1 MDARKLQWRG
11 EILYARI
18 APIFVLA
25 TLLLSAPLAQA
36 VPITIEITGNVT
48 HIGGYNAPDTI
59 HEGSNF
65 TGTYTYNS
73 STIDSGGGTYQHDSP
88 YGFNILIEGY
98 EFKTVPSHIG
108 QFVISIWDNHVNY
121 SGVVFDEYLV
131 KSYENSPLSNG
142 VLVDE
147 IRLILVDFTHTAL
160 SSSALP
166 ATPPALNEWG
176 TKSLQIYGPGNS
188 LSIQGTITQAVPEPL
203 TGVLMLI
210 GVLFFRRRR

>member
-1 MDARKLQWRG
+1 MKAQKLRG
-11 EILYARI
+11 RDEILSARI

-25 TLLLSAPLAQA
+25 TLLFSVPLVQA
-36 VPITIEITGNVT
+36 VPITIEITGEVT
-48 HIGGYNAPDTI
+48 FVGGYAAPDTI

-88 YGFNILIEGY
+88 YGFNISLGGY
-98 EFKTVPSHIG
+98 EFKTSPSHIG

-121 SGVVFDEYLV
+121 SGDVFDEYLI
-131 KSYENSPLSNG
+131 KSYENSSLSNG

-166 ATPPALNEWG
+166 ATAPVLNEWG

-203 TGVLMLI
+203 TGILMAM
-210 GVLFFRRRR
+210 GVFLLRRRL